1 MRPWMMVGVSLKLW
15 LYHCAIPLVA
25 AAQLPHLVRVKQPPQ
40 NLHWSFQNF
49 WLIKTESAAS
59 LNATFLDWEHSDTL
73 WAPYSEEA
81 DVMELMPG
89 KGPLWSADSASIEE
103 KLSDGVLSREF
114 KHAASHWCNSCCTLF
129 YAGGLLGCGNIMLP
143 KCSRWL
149 VKPELLLDH
158 CVRLTR
164 TVQASSLPS
173 CIFMGYRKR
182 RRSRLW
188 RENGPGL
195 IRIFIP
201 QRAGSPEWRAGL
213 MTIHEMALI

>member
-1 MRPWMMVGVSLKLW
+1 MKFPKL
-15 LYHCAIPLVA
+15 LIN
-25 AAQLPHLVRVKQPPQ
+25 Q
-40 NLHWSFQNF
+40 NWKYCITKRHIF
-49 WLIKTESAAS
+49 WLGTFRHS
-59 LNATFLDWEHSDTL
+59 LGPIL
-73 WAPYSEEA
+73 WGSRF
-81 DVMELMPG
+81 VKMELMPG

-114 KHAASHWCNSCCTLF
+114 KHAASHWCNSCFTLF

-164 TVQASSLPS
+164 AVQASSLPS